1 MYKNL
6 ALLDYLFCFLKL
18 CWIECSLPPVIPY
31 CHSRIWYWAVLLPW
45 CWRKVTHLSDS
56 EFNGPNF
63 LAGKLENP
71 ETKEDYIDSLSFQ
84 LLLLLL
90 WCPCCGNH
98 SLNQFVF
105 QYIISIYFIQGMA
118 AQDDPLKWTHVVLW
132 IKLVNLGKDID
143 NKTITN

>member
-1 MYKNL
+1 M
-6 ALLDYLFCFLKL
+6 LK
-18 CWIECSLPPVIPY
+18 ES
-31 CHSRIWYWAVLLPW
+31 
-45 CWRKVTHLSDS
+45 HLNDS

-105 QYIISIYFIQGMA
+105 QYIISIYFVQGMA
-118 AQDDPLKWTHVVLW
+118 AQDDHLKWTHVVLW